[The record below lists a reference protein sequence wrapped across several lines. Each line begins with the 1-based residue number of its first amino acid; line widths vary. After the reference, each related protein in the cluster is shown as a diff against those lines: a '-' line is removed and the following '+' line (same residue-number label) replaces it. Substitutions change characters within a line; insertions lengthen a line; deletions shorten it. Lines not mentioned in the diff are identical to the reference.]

1 MDPSRFDELVEC
13 IERWQRDP
21 SVRPRTGLIPL
32 GSEFHRAC
40 WRALRAVP
48 PGRAVTYAK
57 LAALAGRPKA
67 VRAAA
72 QAMARNPLAPLIPC
86 HRVVAAS
93 GIGGF
98 MGTSTGGSAWP
109 LRLKR
114 WLLEREGL
122 ADG

>member
-1 MDPSRFDELVEC
+1 M
-13 IERWQRDP
+13 
-21 SVRPRTGLIPL
+21 
-32 GSEFHRAC
+32 
-40 WRALRAVP
+40 P
-48 PGRAVTYAK
+48 PGRTVTYAE
-57 LAALAGRPKA
+57 LAALAGRPRA

-72 QAMARNPLAPLIPC
+72 QAMARNRLAPLIPC

-98 MGTSTGGSAWP
+98 MGATTGGSAWP

-122 ADG
+122 ADA